1 MIAWLKRLFGLQ
13 PDELAEVVDVLN
25 LRGATLEQLDQAGIE
40 LGRQIDVLR
49 ARRIAL
55 KHRAAELRDGVV

>member
-55 KHRAAELRDGVV
+55 KHRAAELRDGSV